1 MGIKLKGR
9 SLKIIFL
16 EYLISVGIVL
26 ILSFGLVI
34 LMFTTMYSLGFILP
48 ADYTENQIYE
58 RKNAI
63 ANTETFD
70 KNLIPDNASYLLIS
84 KDGNII
90 TSSMSKDEEDRA
102 IRYYNNERVYNTPS
116 YSYIEILRNDGYCI
130 IQYSVKPYFTNKFMA
145 KYFPNVN
152 VVYVSIL
159 ILVSLLNTLVVTIVW
174 AKYLVKQLSPIFAAS
189 EKISEQTLDFE
200 LHYSRVKEFNEVL
213 FSLEKMRDAL
223 QESLIKEWIQEE
235 NKQKQISAL
244 IHDLKTPVS
253 IVQGNAE
260 LLKKTSV
267 TEDQSIYIDYI
278 LRNSNRISAYIKT
291 LLIMNKNSNAT
302 EYQPQSLAVKTV
314 SEQLVTV
321 SKELMSIN
329 SNNLKTNV
337 VVEDG
342 IMSVDLKLLE
352 RALQNV
358 LTNSIENNNGIVTLE
373 LNIKTV
379 DKFLEISVLDNGK
392 GFSDIDL
399 IHAKEQF
406 YRGDYS
412 RHSATNY
419 GIGLFITEQIIK
431 LHGGSVILK
440 NREACH
446 GAEVKF
452 ILPIQ
457 NNK

>member
-1 MGIKLKGR
+1 MGIKLKGQPLR
-9 SLKIIFL
+9 IIFL

-26 ILSFGLVI
+26 FLSLGLVI
-34 LMFTTMYSLGFILP
+34 MMFNTMYSLGFILP

-102 IRYYNNERVYNTPS
+102 IRYYNNEKVYNTPS
-116 YSYIEILRNDGYCI
+116 YSYMEILRSDGYCI
-130 IQYSVKPYFTNKFMA
+130 IQYSVKPYFTNNFMA

-152 VVYVSIL
+152 AVYLSII

-174 AKYLVKQLSPIFAAS
+174 AKYLVKQLSPIFAVS
-189 EKISEQTLDFE
+189 KKISEQTLDFE

-213 FSLEKMRDAL
+213 FSLEKMRNAL
-223 QESLIKEWIQEE
+223 QESLIKEWLQEE

-278 LRNSNRISAYIKT
+278 LRNSNRISEYIKT

-302 EYQPQSLAVKTV
+302 EFQPQLLVVKAV

-358 LTNSIENNNGIVTLE
+358 LANSIENNNGIVILE

-379 DKFLEISVLDNGK
+379 DEFLEISILDNGK

-446 GAEVKF
+446 GAEVIF
-452 ILPIQ
+452 RLPIQ

>member
-1 MGIKLKGR
+1 MGIKLKGQ

-70 KNLIPDNASYLLIS
+70 KNLIPDNALYLLIS

-189 EKISEQTLDFE
+189 EKISEQTLDFD

-213 FSLEKMRDAL
+213 FSLEKMRNAL

-278 LRNSNRISAYIKT
+278 LKNSNRISAYIKT

-342 IMSVDLKLLE
+342 IMSVDLTLLE

-358 LTNSIENNNGIVTLE
+358 LANSIENNNGIVTLE

-379 DKFLEISVLDNGK
+379 DEFLEISVLDNGK

-412 RHSATNY
+412 RHSTTNY

-440 NREACH
+440 NREACR

-457 NNK
+457 NDK

>member
-1 MGIKLKGR
+1 MGIKLKGQ

-26 ILSFGLVI
+26 FLSLGLVI

-70 KNLIPDNASYLLIS
+70 KNLIPDNASYLLIA

-90 TSSMSKDEEDRA
+90 SSSMSKDEEERA

-152 VVYVSIL
+152 TMYFSII

-174 AKYLVKQLSPIFAAS
+174 AKYLVKQLSPILAAS

-213 FSLEKMRDAL
+213 FSLEKMRNAL

-278 LRNSNRISAYIKT
+278 LRNSNRISEYIKT
-291 LLIMNKNSNAT
+291 LLIMNKNSNA
-302 EYQPQSLAVKTV
+302 PQSLVVKAV

-379 DKFLEISVLDNGK
+379 DKFLEISVLDDGK

-446 GAEVKF
+446 GAEVIF
-452 ILPIQ
+452 RLPIQ

>member
-1 MGIKLKGR
+1 
-9 SLKIIFL
+9 
-16 EYLISVGIVL
+16 
-26 ILSFGLVI
+26 
-34 LMFTTMYSLGFILP
+34 
-48 ADYTENQIYE
+48 
-58 RKNAI
+58 
-63 ANTETFD
+63 
-70 KNLIPDNASYLLIS
+70 
-84 KDGNII
+84 
-90 TSSMSKDEEDRA
+90 
-102 IRYYNNERVYNTPS
+102 
-116 YSYIEILRNDGYCI
+116 
-130 IQYSVKPYFTNKFMA
+130 MA

-152 VVYVSIL
+152 AVYLSIL
-159 ILVSLLNTLVVTIVW
+159 ILASLLNTLIVTIVW
-174 AKYLVKQLSPIFAAS
+174 AKYLVKQLSPILAAS

-213 FSLEKMRDAL
+213 FSLEKMRNAL

-278 LRNSNRISAYIKT
+278 LRNSNRISEYIKT

-358 LTNSIENNNGIVTLE
+358 LANSIENNNGIVTLE
-373 LNIKTV
+373 LNLKTV
-379 DKFLEISVLDNGK
+379 DEFLEISVLDNGK

-440 NREACH
+440 NREACR

-457 NNK
+457 NDK

>member
-1 MGIKLKGR
+1 MGIKLKGQ

-26 ILSFGLVI
+26 FLSLGLVI

-90 TSSMSKDEEDRA
+90 TSSMSKDEEERA

-116 YSYIEILRNDGYCI
+116 YSYMEILRNDGYCI
-130 IQYSVKPYFTNKFMA
+130 IQYSVKPNFTNKFMA

-152 VVYVSIL
+152 AVYLSII

-174 AKYLVKQLSPIFAAS
+174 AKYLVKQLSPIFAVS
-189 EKISEQTLDFE
+189 KKISEQTLDFE

-213 FSLEKMRDAL
+213 FSLEKMRNAL
-223 QESLIKEWIQEE
+223 QESLIKEWLQEE
-235 NKQKQISAL
+235 NKQKQLSAL

-278 LRNSNRISAYIKT
+278 LRNSNRISEYIKT

-358 LTNSIENNNGIVTLE
+358 LTNSIEKNNGIVTLE

-412 RHSATNY
+412 RYSTTNY

-440 NREACH
+440 NREACC
-446 GAEVKF
+446 GAEVIF
-452 ILPIQ
+452 RLPIQ

>member
-1 MGIKLKGR
+1 MGIKLKGQ

-26 ILSFGLVI
+26 FLSLGLVI
-34 LMFTTMYSLGFILP
+34 LLFTTMYSLGFILP

-90 TSSMSKDEEDRA
+90 SSSMSKDEEDRA

-116 YSYIEILRNDGYCI
+116 YSYMEILRSDGYCI
-130 IQYSVKPYFTNKFMA
+130 IQYSVKPYFTNNFMA

-152 VVYVSIL
+152 AVYLSII

-174 AKYLVKQLSPIFAAS
+174 AKYLVKQLSPIFAVS
-189 EKISEQTLDFE
+189 KKISEQTLDFE

-213 FSLEKMRDAL
+213 FSLEKMRNAL
-223 QESLIKEWIQEE
+223 QESLIKEWLQEE

-260 LLKKTSV
+260 LLKNTSV

-358 LTNSIENNNGIVTLE
+358 LANSIENNNGIVILE

-379 DKFLEISVLDNGK
+379 DEFLEISILDNGK

-446 GAEVKF
+446 GAEVIF
-452 ILPIQ
+452 RLPIQ

>member
-1 MGIKLKGR
+1 MGIKLKGQ

-26 ILSFGLVI
+26 FLSLGLVI

-70 KNLIPDNASYLLIS
+70 KNLIPDNASYLLIA

-90 TSSMSKDEEDRA
+90 SSSMSKDEEERA

-116 YSYIEILRNDGYCI
+116 YSYMEILRNDGYCI

-152 VVYVSIL
+152 TMYFSII

-174 AKYLVKQLSPIFAAS
+174 AKYLVKQLSPILAAS

-213 FSLEKMRDAL
+213 FSLEKMRNAL

-278 LRNSNRISAYIKT
+278 LRNSNRISEYIKT
-291 LLIMNKNSNAT
+291 LLIMNKNSNA
-302 EYQPQSLAVKTV
+302 PQSLVVKAV

-379 DKFLEISVLDNGK
+379 DKFLEISVLDDGK

-446 GAEVKF
+446 GAEVIF
-452 ILPIQ
+452 RLPIQ

>member
-1 MGIKLKGR
+1 MGIKLKGQ

-26 ILSFGLVI
+26 FLSLGLVI
-34 LMFTTMYSLGFILP
+34 LLFTTMYSLGFILP

-90 TSSMSKDEEDRA
+90 TSSMSKDEEERA

-116 YSYIEILRNDGYCI
+116 YSYMEILRSDGYCI
-130 IQYSVKPYFTNKFMA
+130 IQYSVKPYFTNNFMA

-152 VVYVSIL
+152 AVYLSII

-174 AKYLVKQLSPIFAAS
+174 AKYLVKQLSPIFAVS
-189 EKISEQTLDFE
+189 KKISEQTLDFE

-213 FSLEKMRDAL
+213 FSLEKMRNAL
-223 QESLIKEWIQEE
+223 QESLIKEWLQEE

-278 LRNSNRISAYIKT
+278 LRNSNRISEYIKT

-302 EYQPQSLAVKTV
+302 EFQPQLLVVKAV

-358 LTNSIENNNGIVTLE
+358 LANSIENNNGIVILE

-379 DKFLEISVLDNGK
+379 DEFLEISILDNGK

-446 GAEVKF
+446 GAEVIF
-452 ILPIQ
+452 RLPIQ

>member
-1 MGIKLKGR
+1 MGIKLKGQ

-26 ILSFGLVI
+26 FLSLGLVI
-34 LMFTTMYSLGFILP
+34 LLFTTMYSLGFILP

-90 TSSMSKDEEDRA
+90 SSSMSKDEEDRA

-116 YSYIEILRNDGYCI
+116 YSYMEILRSDGYCI
-130 IQYSVKPYFTNKFMA
+130 IQYSVKPYFTNNFMA

-152 VVYVSIL
+152 AVYLSII

-174 AKYLVKQLSPIFAAS
+174 AKYLVKQLSPIFAVS
-189 EKISEQTLDFE
+189 KKISEQTLDFE

-213 FSLEKMRDAL
+213 FSLEKMRNAL
-223 QESLIKEWIQEE
+223 QESLIKEWLQEE

-358 LTNSIENNNGIVTLE
+358 LANSIENNNGIVTLE

-446 GAEVKF
+446 GAEVIF
-452 ILPIQ
+452 RLPIQ

>member
-1 MGIKLKGR
+1 
-9 SLKIIFL
+9 
-16 EYLISVGIVL
+16 
-26 ILSFGLVI
+26 
-34 LMFTTMYSLGFILP
+34 
-48 ADYTENQIYE
+48 
-58 RKNAI
+58 
-63 ANTETFD
+63 
-70 KNLIPDNASYLLIS
+70 
-84 KDGNII
+84 
-90 TSSMSKDEEDRA
+90 
-102 IRYYNNERVYNTPS
+102 
-116 YSYIEILRNDGYCI
+116 
-130 IQYSVKPYFTNKFMA
+130 MA

-152 VVYVSIL
+152 TVYVSIL
-159 ILVSLLNTLVVTIVW
+159 ILVSLLNTLIVTIVW
-174 AKYLVKQLSPIFAAS
+174 AKYLVKQLSPILAAS

-213 FSLEKMRDAL
+213 FSLEKMRNAL

-260 LLKKTSV
+260 LLKKTSM

-278 LRNSNRISAYIKT
+278 LRNSNRISEYIKT

-358 LTNSIENNNGIVTLE
+358 LANSIENNNGIVTLE

-440 NREACH
+440 NREACR
-446 GAEVKF
+446 GAKVKF

-457 NNK
+457 INT

>member
-1 MGIKLKGR
+1 MGIKLKGQ
-9 SLKIIFL
+9 SLRIIFL

-26 ILSFGLVI
+26 FLSLGLVI
-34 LMFTTMYSLGFILP
+34 LMFNTMYSLGFILP
-48 ADYTENQIYE
+48 ADYTENQIHE

-145 KYFPNVN
+145 EYFPNVN
-152 VVYVSIL
+152 AVYVSIL

-213 FSLEKMRDAL
+213 FGLEKMRDAL

-278 LRNSNRISAYIKT
+278 LRNSNRISEYIKT

-321 SKELMSIN
+321 SKELISIN

-358 LTNSIENNNGIVTLE
+358 LAN
-373 LNIKTV
+373 
-379 DKFLEISVLDNGK
+379 
-392 GFSDIDL
+392 
-399 IHAKEQF
+399 
-406 YRGDYS
+406 
-412 RHSATNY
+412 
-419 GIGLFITEQIIK
+419 
-431 LHGGSVILK
+431 
-440 NREACH
+440 
-446 GAEVKF
+446 
-452 ILPIQ
+452 
-457 NNK
+457 

>member
-1 MGIKLKGR
+1 MGIKLKGQ
-9 SLKIIFL
+9 SLRIIFL
-16 EYLISVGIVL
+16 EYLISLGIVL
-26 ILSFGLVI
+26 FLSLGLVI
-34 LMFTTMYSLGFILP
+34 LMFNTMYSLGFILP
-48 ADYTENQIYE
+48 ADYTENQIHE

-102 IRYYNNERVYNTPS
+102 IRYYNNEKVYNTPS
-116 YSYIEILRNDGYCI
+116 YSYMEILRSDGYCI
-130 IQYSVKPYFTNKFMA
+130 IQYSVKPYFTNNFMA

-152 VVYVSIL
+152 AVYLSII

-174 AKYLVKQLSPIFAAS
+174 AKYLVKQLSPIFAVS
-189 EKISEQTLDFE
+189 KKISEQTLDFE

-278 LRNSNRISAYIKT
+278 LRNSNRISEYIKT

-302 EYQPQSLAVKTV
+302 EFQPQLLVVKAV

-358 LTNSIENNNGIVTLE
+358 LTNSIENNNGIVILE

-379 DKFLEISVLDNGK
+379 DEFLEISILDNGK

>member
-34 LMFTTMYSLGFILP
+34 LMFNTMYSLGFILP

-189 EKISEQTLDFE
+189 EKISEQTLDFD

-213 FSLEKMRDAL
+213 FSLEKMRNAL

-278 LRNSNRISAYIKT
+278 LRNSNRISEYIKT
-291 LLIMNKNSNAT
+291 LLIMNKNSNAI

-358 LTNSIENNNGIVTLE
+358 LANSIENNNGIVTLE
-373 LNIKTV
+373 LNLKTV
-379 DKFLEISVLDNGK
+379 DEFLEISVLDNGK

-440 NREACH
+440 NREACR

-457 NNK
+457 NDK

>member
-1 MGIKLKGR
+1 
-9 SLKIIFL
+9 
-16 EYLISVGIVL
+16 
-26 ILSFGLVI
+26 
-34 LMFTTMYSLGFILP
+34 
-48 ADYTENQIYE
+48 
-58 RKNAI
+58 
-63 ANTETFD
+63 
-70 KNLIPDNASYLLIS
+70 
-84 KDGNII
+84 
-90 TSSMSKDEEDRA
+90 
-102 IRYYNNERVYNTPS
+102 
-116 YSYIEILRNDGYCI
+116 
-130 IQYSVKPYFTNKFMA
+130 
-145 KYFPNVN
+145 
-152 VVYVSIL
+152 
-159 ILVSLLNTLVVTIVW
+159 
-174 AKYLVKQLSPIFAAS
+174 
-189 EKISEQTLDFE
+189 
-200 LHYSRVKEFNEVL
+200 
-213 FSLEKMRDAL
+213 
-223 QESLIKEWIQEE
+223 
-235 NKQKQISAL
+235 
-244 IHDLKTPVS
+244 
-253 IVQGNAE
+253 
-260 LLKKTSV
+260 
-267 TEDQSIYIDYI
+267 
-278 LRNSNRISAYIKT
+278 
-291 LLIMNKNSNAT
+291 MNKNSNAT
-302 EYQPQSLAVKTV
+302 EYQPQLLVVKAV

-342 IMSVDLKLLE
+342 IMSVDMKLLE

-440 NREACH
+440 NREDCC

-452 ILPIQ
+452 RLPIQ

>member
-1 MGIKLKGR
+1 MGIKLKGQ

-145 KYFPNVN
+145 EYFPNVN
-152 VVYVSIL
+152 AVYVSIL

-213 FSLEKMRDAL
+213 FSLEKMRNAL
-223 QESLIKEWIQEE
+223 QESLIKEWLQEE

-278 LRNSNRISAYIKT
+278 LRNSNRISEYIKT

-321 SKELMSIN
+321 SKELISIN

-358 LTNSIENNNGIVTLE
+358 LANSIENNNGIVTLE
-373 LNIKTV
+373 LNLKTV
-379 DKFLEISVLDNGK
+379 DEFLEISILDNGK

-431 LHGGSVILK
+431 LHGGLVILK
-440 NREACH
+440 NREACR

>member
-1 MGIKLKGR
+1 MGIKLKGQ

-48 ADYTENQIYE
+48 ADYTENQIHE

-84 KDGNII
+84 KDGSII

-145 KYFPNVN
+145 EYFPNVN
-152 VVYVSIL
+152 AVYVSIL

-278 LRNSNRISAYIKT
+278 LRNSNRISEYIKT

-321 SKELMSIN
+321 SKELISIN

-358 LTNSIENNNGIVTLE
+358 LANSIENNNGIVTLE
-373 LNIKTV
+373 LNLKTV
-379 DKFLEISVLDNGK
+379 DEFLEISILDNGK

-440 NREACH
+440 NREACR

>member
-90 TSSMSKDEEDRA
+90 TSSMSKDEEERA
-102 IRYYNNERVYNTPS
+102 IRYYHNERVYNTPS
-116 YSYIEILRNDGYCI
+116 YSYMEILRNDGYCI

-189 EKISEQTLDFE
+189 EKISEQTLDFD

-213 FSLEKMRDAL
+213 FSLEKMRNAL

-379 DKFLEISVLDNGK
+379 DEFLEISVLDNGK

-440 NREACH
+440 NREACR

-457 NNK
+457 NDK

>member
-1 MGIKLKGR
+1 MGIKLKGQ

-26 ILSFGLVI
+26 FLSLGLVI

-90 TSSMSKDEEDRA
+90 TSSMSKDEEERA

-116 YSYIEILRNDGYCI
+116 YSYMEILRNDGYCI
-130 IQYSVKPYFTNKFMA
+130 IQYSVKPNFTNKFMA

-152 VVYVSIL
+152 AVYLSII

-174 AKYLVKQLSPIFAAS
+174 AKYLVKQLSPIFAVS
-189 EKISEQTLDFE
+189 KKISEQTLDFE

-213 FSLEKMRDAL
+213 FSLEKMRNAL
-223 QESLIKEWIQEE
+223 QESLIKEWLQEE
-235 NKQKQISAL
+235 NKQKQLSAL

-278 LRNSNRISAYIKT
+278 LRNSNRISEYIKT

-379 DKFLEISVLDNGK
+379 DKFLEISVLDDGK

-446 GAEVKF
+446 GAEVIF
-452 ILPIQ
+452 RLPIQ

>member
-1 MGIKLKGR
+1 MGIKLKGQ

-84 KDGNII
+84 KDGSII

-213 FSLEKMRDAL
+213 FSLEKMRNAL

-278 LRNSNRISAYIKT
+278 LRNSNRISEYIKT

-358 LTNSIENNNGIVTLE
+358 LANSIENNNGIVTLE

-379 DKFLEISVLDNGK
+379 DEFLEISVLDNGK

-440 NREACH
+440 NREACR

-457 NNK
+457 NDK

>member
-1 MGIKLKGR
+1 MGIKLKGQ
-9 SLKIIFL
+9 SLRIIFL

-26 ILSFGLVI
+26 FLSLGLVI

-90 TSSMSKDEEDRA
+90 TSSMSKDEEERA

-116 YSYIEILRNDGYCI
+116 YSYMEILRNDGYCI

-152 VVYVSIL
+152 AVYLSII

-174 AKYLVKQLSPIFAAS
+174 AKYLVKQL
-189 EKISEQTLDFE
+189 
-200 LHYSRVKEFNEVL
+200 
-213 FSLEKMRDAL
+213 
-223 QESLIKEWIQEE
+223 
-235 NKQKQISAL
+235 SAL

-278 LRNSNRISAYIKT
+278 LRNSNRISEYIKT
-291 LLIMNKNSNAT
+291 LLIMNKNSNAA
-302 EYQPQSLAVKTV
+302 EYQPQSLVVKAV

>member
-1 MGIKLKGR
+1 MGIKLKGQ

-34 LMFTTMYSLGFILP
+34 LMFTAMYSLGFILP

-90 TSSMSKDEEDRA
+90 TSSMNKDEEDRA

-145 KYFPNVN
+145 EYFPNVN
-152 VVYVSIL
+152 AVYVSIL

-253 IVQGNAE
+253 IVQGNTE

-278 LRNSNRISAYIKT
+278 LRNSNRISEYIKT

-321 SKELMSIN
+321 SKELISIN

-358 LTNSIENNNGIVTLE
+358 LANSIENNNGIVTLE
-373 LNIKTV
+373 LNLKTV
-379 DKFLEISVLDNGK
+379 DEFLEISVLDNGK

>member
-1 MGIKLKGR
+1 MGIKLKGQ
-9 SLKIIFL
+9 SLRIIFL

-84 KDGNII
+84 KDGSII

-189 EKISEQTLDFE
+189 EKISEQTLDFD

-213 FSLEKMRDAL
+213 FSLEKMRNAL

-278 LRNSNRISAYIKT
+278 LRNSNRISEYIKT

-358 LTNSIENNNGIVTLE
+358 LANSIENNNGIVTLE

-379 DKFLEISVLDNGK
+379 DEFLEISVLDNGK

-440 NREACH
+440 NREACR

>member
-189 EKISEQTLDFE
+189 EKISEQTLDFD

-213 FSLEKMRDAL
+213 FSLEKMRNAL

-278 LRNSNRISAYIKT
+278 LRNSNRISEYIKT

-358 LTNSIENNNGIVTLE
+358 LANSIENNNGIVTLE
-373 LNIKTV
+373 LNLKTV
-379 DKFLEISVLDNGK
+379 DEFLEISVLDNGK

-406 YRGDYS
+406 YLGDYS

-440 NREACH
+440 NREACR

-457 NNK
+457 NDK

>member
-1 MGIKLKGR
+1 MGIKLKGQ

-102 IRYYNNERVYNTPS
+102 IRYYNNEKVYNTPS
-116 YSYIEILRNDGYCI
+116 YSYMEILRSDGYCI
-130 IQYSVKPYFTNKFMA
+130 IQYSVKPYFTNNFMA

-152 VVYVSIL
+152 AVYLSII

-174 AKYLVKQLSPIFAAS
+174 AKYLVKQLSPIFAVS
-189 EKISEQTLDFE
+189 KKISEQTLDFE

-213 FSLEKMRDAL
+213 FSLEKMRNAL

-278 LRNSNRISAYIKT
+278 LRNSNRISEYIKT

-302 EYQPQSLAVKTV
+302 EFQPQLLVVKAV

-358 LTNSIENNNGIVTLE
+358 LANSIENNNGIVILE

-379 DKFLEISVLDNGK
+379 DEFLEISILDNGK

-440 NREACH
+440 NREACR

-452 ILPIQ
+452 RLPIQ

>member
-1 MGIKLKGR
+1 MGIKLKGQ

-145 KYFPNVN
+145 EYFPNVN
-152 VVYVSIL
+152 AVYVSIL

-278 LRNSNRISAYIKT
+278 LRNSNRISEYIKT

-358 LTNSIENNNGIVTLE
+358 LANSIENNNGIVTLE
-373 LNIKTV
+373 LNLKTV
-379 DKFLEISVLDNGK
+379 DEFLEISILDNGK

-440 NREACH
+440 NREACR

-457 NNK
+457 NDK

>member
-1 MGIKLKGR
+1 MGIKLKGQPLR
-9 SLKIIFL
+9 IIFL

-26 ILSFGLVI
+26 FLSLGLVI
-34 LMFTTMYSLGFILP
+34 MMFNTMYSLGFILP
-48 ADYTENQIYE
+48 ADYTENQIHE

-102 IRYYNNERVYNTPS
+102 IRYYNNEKVYNTPS
-116 YSYIEILRNDGYCI
+116 YSYMEILRSDGYCI
-130 IQYSVKPYFTNKFMA
+130 IQYSVKPYFTNNFMA

-152 VVYVSIL
+152 AVYLSII

-174 AKYLVKQLSPIFAAS
+174 AKYLVKQLSPIFAVS
-189 EKISEQTLDFE
+189 KKISEQTLDFE

-278 LRNSNRISAYIKT
+278 LRNSNRISEYIKT

-302 EYQPQSLAVKTV
+302 EFQPQLLVVKAV

-358 LTNSIENNNGIVTLE
+358 LANSIENNNGIVILE

-379 DKFLEISVLDNGK
+379 DEFLEISILDNGK

-446 GAEVKF
+446 GAEVIF
-452 ILPIQ
+452 RLPIQ

>member
-189 EKISEQTLDFE
+189 EKISEQTLDFD

-213 FSLEKMRDAL
+213 FSLEKMRNAL
-223 QESLIKEWIQEE
+223 QEPLIKEWIQEE

-278 LRNSNRISAYIKT
+278 LRNSNRISEYIKT

-358 LTNSIENNNGIVTLE
+358 LANSIENNNGIVTLE
-373 LNIKTV
+373 LNLKTV
-379 DKFLEISVLDNGK
+379 DEFLEISVLDNGK

-440 NREACH
+440 NREACR

>member
-1 MGIKLKGR
+1 MGIKLKGQ

-102 IRYYNNERVYNTPS
+102 IRYYNNEKVYNTPS
-116 YSYIEILRNDGYCI
+116 YSYMEILRSDGYCI
-130 IQYSVKPYFTNKFMA
+130 IQYSVKPYFTNNFMA

-152 VVYVSIL
+152 AVYLSII

-174 AKYLVKQLSPIFAAS
+174 AKYLVKQLSPIFAVS
-189 EKISEQTLDFE
+189 KKISEQTLDFD

-213 FSLEKMRDAL
+213 FSLEKMRNAL

-278 LRNSNRISAYIKT
+278 LRNSNRISEYIKT

-302 EYQPQSLAVKTV
+302 EFQPQLLVVKAV

-358 LTNSIENNNGIVTLE
+358 LANSIENNNGIVILE

-379 DKFLEISVLDNGK
+379 DEFLEISILDNGK

-440 NREACH
+440 NREACR

-452 ILPIQ
+452 RLPIQ

>member
-1 MGIKLKGR
+1 MGIKLKGQ

-26 ILSFGLVI
+26 FLSLGLVI

-90 TSSMSKDEEDRA
+90 TSSMSKDEEERA

-116 YSYIEILRNDGYCI
+116 YSYMEILRNDGYCI
-130 IQYSVKPYFTNKFMA
+130 IQYSVKPYFTNKFMV

-152 VVYVSIL
+152 AVYLSII

-174 AKYLVKQLSPIFAAS
+174 AKYLVKQLSPIFAVS
-189 EKISEQTLDFE
+189 KKISEQTLDFE

-213 FSLEKMRDAL
+213 FSLEKMRNAL

-440 NREACH
+440 NRETCH

>member
-1 MGIKLKGR
+1 MGIKLKGQ

-26 ILSFGLVI
+26 FLSVGLVI

-130 IQYSVKPYFTNKFMA
+130 IQYSVTPYFTNQFMA

-189 EKISEQTLDFE
+189 EKISEQTLDFD

-213 FSLEKMRDAL
+213 FSLEKMRNAL

-278 LRNSNRISAYIKT
+278 LRNSNRISEYIKT

-358 LTNSIENNNGIVTLE
+358 LANSIENNNGIVTLE
-373 LNIKTV
+373 LNLKTV
-379 DKFLEISVLDNGK
+379 DDFLEISVLDNGK

-440 NREACH
+440 NREACR

-457 NNK
+457 NDK

>member
-1 MGIKLKGR
+1 MGIKLKGQ
-9 SLKIIFL
+9 SLRIIFL

-145 KYFPNVN
+145 EYFPNVN
-152 VVYVSIL
+152 AVYVSIL

-189 EKISEQTLDFE
+189 EKISEQTLDFD

-213 FSLEKMRDAL
+213 FSLEKMRNAL

-253 IVQGNAE
+253 IVQGNTE

-278 LRNSNRISAYIKT
+278 LSNSNRISEYIKT

-358 LTNSIENNNGIVTLE
+358 LANSIENNNGIVTLE

-379 DKFLEISVLDNGK
+379 DEFLEISVLDNGK

-399 IHAKEQF
+399 THAKEQF

-412 RHSATNY
+412 RHSTTNY

-440 NREACH
+440 NREACR

-457 NNK
+457 NDK

>member
-1 MGIKLKGR
+1 
-9 SLKIIFL
+9 
-16 EYLISVGIVL
+16 
-26 ILSFGLVI
+26 
-34 LMFTTMYSLGFILP
+34 MYSLGFILP

-189 EKISEQTLDFE
+189 EKISEQTLDFD

-213 FSLEKMRDAL
+213 FSLEKMRNAL

-253 IVQGNAE
+253 IVQGKAE
-260 LLKKTSV
+260 LLKKTTV

-278 LRNSNRISAYIKT
+278 LRNSNRISEYIKT

-352 RALQNV
+352 RAFQNV
-358 LTNSIENNNGIVTLE
+358 LANSIENNNGIE
-373 LNIKTV
+373 
-379 DKFLEISVLDNGK
+379 F
-392 GFSDIDL
+392 
-399 IHAKEQF
+399 
-406 YRGDYS
+406 
-412 RHSATNY
+412 
-419 GIGLFITEQIIK
+419 
-431 LHGGSVILK
+431 K
-440 NREACH
+440 NCR
-446 GAEVKF
+446 
-452 ILPIQ
+452 
-457 NNK
+457 

>member
-189 EKISEQTLDFE
+189 EKISEQTLDFD

-278 LRNSNRISAYIKT
+278 LRNSNRISEYIKT

-358 LTNSIENNNGIVTLE
+358 LVNSIENNNGIVTLE
-373 LNIKTV
+373 LNLKTV
-379 DKFLEISVLDNGK
+379 DEFLEISVLDNGK

-440 NREACH
+440 NREACR

-457 NNK
+457 NDK

>member
-145 KYFPNVN
+145 EYFPNVN
-152 VVYVSIL
+152 AVYVSIL

-278 LRNSNRISAYIKT
+278 LRNSNRISEYIKT

-321 SKELMSIN
+321 SKELISIN

-358 LTNSIENNNGIVTLE
+358 LANSIENNNGIVTLE
-373 LNIKTV
+373 LNLKTV
-379 DKFLEISVLDNGK
+379 DEFLEISILDNGK

-440 NREACH
+440 NREACR

>member
-1 MGIKLKGR
+1 MGIKLKGQ

-26 ILSFGLVI
+26 FLSLGLVI

-90 TSSMSKDEEDRA
+90 TSSMSKDEEERA

-116 YSYIEILRNDGYCI
+116 YSYMEILRSDGYCI

-189 EKISEQTLDFE
+189 EKISEQTLDFD

-213 FSLEKMRDAL
+213 FSLEKMRNAL

-253 IVQGNAE
+253 IVQGNTE

-278 LRNSNRISAYIKT
+278 LSNSNRISEYIKT

-358 LTNSIENNNGIVTLE
+358 LANSIENNNGIVILE

-379 DKFLEISVLDNGK
+379 DEFLEISILDNGK

-440 NREACH
+440 NREACC
-446 GAEVKF
+446 GAEVIF
-452 ILPIQ
+452 RLPIQ

>member
-145 KYFPNVN
+145 EYFPNVN
-152 VVYVSIL
+152 AVYVSIL
-159 ILVSLLNTLVVTIVW
+159 ILVSLLNTLVVKIVW
-174 AKYLVKQLSPIFAAS
+174 DKYLVKQLSPIFAAS

-278 LRNSNRISAYIKT
+278 LRNSNRISEYIKT

-321 SKELMSIN
+321 SKELISIN

-358 LTNSIENNNGIVTLE
+358 LANSIENNNGIVTLE
-373 LNIKTV
+373 LNLKTV
-379 DKFLEISVLDNGK
+379 DEFLEISILDNGK

-440 NREACH
+440 NREACR

>member
-34 LMFTTMYSLGFILP
+34 LMFTTMYSLGLILP

-189 EKISEQTLDFE
+189 EKISEQTLDFD

-213 FSLEKMRDAL
+213 FSLEKMRNAL

-278 LRNSNRISAYIKT
+278 LRNSNRISEYIKT

-358 LTNSIENNNGIVTLE
+358 LANSIENNNGIVTLE
-373 LNIKTV
+373 LNLKTV
-379 DKFLEISVLDNGK
+379 DEFLEISVLDNGK

-440 NREACH
+440 NREACR

-457 NNK
+457 NDK

>member
-174 AKYLVKQLSPIFAAS
+174 AKYLVKQLSSIFAAS
-189 EKISEQTLDFE
+189 EKISEQTLDFDM
-200 LHYSRVKEFNEVL
+200 HYSRVKEFNEVL
-213 FSLEKMRDAL
+213 FSLEKMRNAL

-278 LRNSNRISAYIKT
+278 LRNSNRISEYIKT

-358 LTNSIENNNGIVTLE
+358 LANSIENNNGIVTLE
-373 LNIKTV
+373 LNLKTV
-379 DKFLEISVLDNGK
+379 DEFLEISVLDNGK

-440 NREACH
+440 NREACR

-457 NNK
+457 NDK

>member
-1 MGIKLKGR
+1 MGIKLKGQ

-26 ILSFGLVI
+26 FLSLGLVI

-90 TSSMSKDEEDRA
+90 TSSMSKDEEERA

-116 YSYIEILRNDGYCI
+116 YSYMEILRSDGYCI

-152 VVYVSIL
+152 MVYFSII

-174 AKYLVKQLSPIFAAS
+174 AKYLVKQLSPISAAS

-213 FSLEKMRDAL
+213 FSLEKMRNAL
-223 QESLIKEWIQEE
+223 QESLIKEWLQEE

-358 LTNSIENNNGIVTLE
+358 LANSIENNNGIVILE
-373 LNIKTV
+373 LDIKTV
-379 DKFLEISVLDNGK
+379 DKFLEISVLDDGK

-412 RHSATNY
+412 RHSTTNY

-440 NREACH
+440 NREDCH